1 MSRGPIVSVVHLLV
15 DRLMFSY
22 CSDFV
27 GRLKPILVDAFI
39 LHGGEMRGLL
49 FKS

>member
-1 MSRGPIVSVVHLLV
+1 MSCGLIVSVMHLLI

-22 CSDFV
+22 SSDFV

-39 LHGGEMRGLL
+39 FHGGEMRGLL